1 MNEAQFEAHRLLSI
15 AKAGKIPK
23 KSKQSGS
30 GCDDKGQMGEGHCG
44 DQMGEGPR
52 LRWLGPTLA
61 QHTPFE
67 NGQPTQ
73 RGRRGGRHG
82 ALDRHG
88 VWRRACRRTRAVRRR
103 CRRWARSCC
112 VLGGC
117 VAGDVSRRSCPAA
130 PRASRGA
137 ASRRL
142 PAACGARHFAQP
154 TPSPLNPAGAIR
166 SNHSRVIGPLHQNVA
181 GVYQSATGG
190 RHW

>member
-67 NGQPTQ
+67 MGSRPSA
-73 RGRRGGRHG
+73 G
-82 ALDRHG
+82 A
-88 VWRRACRRTRAVRRR
+88 A
-103 CRRWARSCC
+103 
-112 VLGGC
+112 
-117 VAGDVSRRSCPAA
+117 AGDMERSI
-130 PRASRGA
+130 GT
-137 ASRRL
+137 
-142 PAACGARHFAQP
+142 ACGDAR
-154 TPSPLNPAGAIR
+154 AG
-166 SNHSRVIGPLHQNVA
+166 GLEQ
-181 GVYQSATGG
+181 
-190 RHW
+190 